1 MAEVVMLRDGRGPKQ
16 ATTALAPAIANAVA
30 SARLLKERGEDIPEW
45 ERSARMA
52 ALAGAISP
60 SQRASVTRA
69 VSSIAGAEQVLSSRV
84 KAKVDTSKY
93 LKTLRMAKEGSLTAS
108 FGGTMAGLRRGLKAR
123 ADEVQ

>member
-1 MAEVVMLRDGRGPKQ
+1 MAEVVMLRDGRGPKS
-16 ATTALAPAIANAVA
+16 TTALAPAIANAVA
-30 SARLLKERGEDIPEW
+30 SARLLKERGGEVPEW
-45 ERSARMA
+45 ERTARMS

-69 VSSIAGAEQVLSSRV
+69 VASIAGAEHVLASRV

-93 LKTLRMAKEGSLTAS
+93 LRTLRMAKEGSLTAS